1 MERIPE
7 PKHPFIEHLY
17 IQRWQNRDGLYDLL
31 YESLANHVALLDSS
45 RCTRPGLIVD
55 AACGDGISSHAF
67 AKVFRYHTVIGT
79 DICAKGIALAREN
92 YGERSER
99 LRFEQ
104 RDVHDLNG
112 YEADIVTCISALH
125 EFDHVDQAL
134 SEIYRILKPGGLFW
148 FTDLNRDDL
157 QGLSPRA
164 FALDDGGVSPVGR
177 RFYAIRKKLSDE
189 EFIDLLQDE
198 ERLNGI
204 FGEWTLIHN
213 QWECMRFASVAAAY
227 TPTEIEEKIK
237 AAGFQEL
244 HWMDPTGYEGYA
256 IK

>member
-7 PKHPFIEHLY
+7 PKHPFIEDLY
-17 IQRWQNRDGLYDLL
+17 VRRWQNRDDLCDI
-31 YESLANHVALLDSS
+31 YESLAGRVALLDRS

-55 AACGDGISSHAF
+55 AACGEGTSSHAF
-67 AKVFRYHTVIGT
+67 AKVFQYHTVIGT
-79 DICAKGIALAREN
+79 DISAKGIALAREN
-92 YGERSER
+92 YGESER

-125 EFDHVDQAL
+125 EFDPIDQAL
-134 SEIYRILKPGGLFW
+134 SEIYRILKPSGLFW
-148 FTDLNRDDL
+148 FTDLNREDL
-157 QGLSPRA
+157 QGWSPQA
-164 FALDDGGVSPVGR
+164 FTLDGDVSPAGR

-189 EFIDLLQDE
+189 GFIDLLQDE
-198 ERLNGI
+198 ERLNDI
-204 FGEWTLIHN
+204 FGEGTLSYN

-227 TPTEIEEKIK
+227 TPSEIEEKIK
-237 AAGFQEL
+237 AVGFQEL
-244 HWMDPTGYEGYA
+244 HWMDTTVYEGYA